1 MQLETIVTRIS
12 ECIDDLGCLLDR
24 IYKFPQKQ
32 RELYFDKIQS
42 MKNKLLTLKTNV
54 R

>member
-1 MQLETIVTRIS
+1 MQVDTIALRIS
-12 ECIDDLGCLLDR
+12 ECIDDLGLILDQ

-32 RELYFDKIQS
+32 REQYFDKIQS
-42 MKNKLLTLKTNV
+42 MKNKLIVLKTNL